1 VRNCHRKAGGLNPG
15 ICDATTCIVQSKS
28 EPVSKALLTRIESIL
43 VESAPEVSGVR
54 RNLHRNPELSGK
66 EIETTRLLR
75 KYLNKAGIPHRV
87 ARDGKGII
95 TATFAGADKGPIVA
109 LRADIDAL
117 PIQEESDTD
126 YRSAN
131 PGVMHACG
139 HDAHAAMLLGATIAL
154 HKTGPLPV
162 GWRSLFQPSEETGH
176 GALELIEQGA
186 VDGVAAIVALHVDPN
201 REVGCLGIT
210 PGPRTAFCQ
219 DFTIEVVGH
228 GGHGA
233 RPHAAIDPIAAA
245 AQLITLVYQ
254 AIPRRIDSRDPA
266 VVTVGMIQGG
276 QTHNVIPDLV
286 KLKGTIRALKETVSE
301 QARAALERLCRG
313 TEQTFGTSISIEFS
327 SLLRGMTNDP
337 KVTAIC
343 LRAAREMVGKDRVAT
358 DDPPSLGGE
367 DFADY
372 LAHVPGCMVSLGVK
386 RPGTETTPL
395 HTSRFDIDERAL
407 LIGARLLAR
416 ILLRWPNDFGD
427 N

>member
-1 VRNCHRKAGGLNPG
+1 
-15 ICDATTCIVQSKS
+15 VQSKS
-28 EPVSKALLTRIESIL
+28 EPLNKSLLTRVESIL
-43 VESAPEVSGVR
+43 AESAPEFSIVR
-54 RNLHRNPELSGK
+54 RNLHRNPELSGR
-66 EIETTRLLR
+66 EIETTRLLK
-75 KYLNKAGIPHRV
+75 KYLTKAGIPHRV
-87 ARDGKGII
+87 ARGGKGII
-95 TATFAGADKGPIVA
+95 TATFTGADQAPTIA

-154 HKTGPLPV
+154 HRAGPLPV
-162 GWRSLFQPSEETGH
+162 GWRSVFQPSEETGH
-176 GALELIEQGA
+176 GALDLIKQGA

-201 REVGCLGIT
+201 REVGYLGIT

-219 DFTIEVVGH
+219 DFTIEVVGR

-233 RPHAAIDPIAAA
+233 RPSTAIDPIAAT
-245 AQLITLVYQ
+245 AQLITLIYQ
-254 AIPRRIDSRDPA
+254 AIPRRIDARDPA

-301 QARAALERLCRG
+301 QARSALERLCRG
-313 TEQTFGTSISIEFS
+313 TEQTYGTSISIEFS

-337 KVTAIC
+337 KVTEIC
-343 LRAAREMVGKDRVAT
+343 LKAAREMVGKDRVAT

-372 LAHVPGCMVSLGVK
+372 LVHVPGCMVSLGAK
-386 RPGTETTPL
+386 RPGTEVTPL

-407 LIGARLLAR
+407 LVGARLLAR
-416 ILLRWPNDFGD
+416 VLLRWPSNFGG